1 MNSQKY
7 LFLASIFIACLVVSN
22 MIASKL
28 VMIGAFVFPA
38 AVVAYP
44 ITFLIT
50 DAIGEVYGKDAATK
64 VVHGGLIASLF
75 MVVLVWLGKI
85 LPAAPFWSGQEAY
98 EMILSGTPRIVFA
111 SLVAYFISQ
120 THDVWSFHF
129 WKKKTNGK
137 HLWWRNNVSTITSQI
152 IDTVVF
158 IGVAFWG
165 VLPGSVLIGMM
176 FSQYAIKVGIAL
188 ADTPFCYLLVRWL
201 KKEAV

>member
-1 MNSQKY
+1 
-7 LFLASIFIACLVVSN
+7 
-22 MIASKL
+22 
-28 VMIGAFVFPA
+28 
-38 AVVAYP
+38 
-44 ITFLIT
+44 
-50 DAIGEVYGKDAATK
+50 
-64 VVHGGLIASLF
+64 
-75 MVVLVWLGKI
+75 
-85 LPAAPFWSGQEAY
+85 
-98 EMILSGTPRIVFA
+98 MILSGTPRIVFA

-176 FSQYAIKVGIAL
+176 LSQYAIKVGIAL

>member
-7 LFLASIFIACLVVSN
+7 VFLTSVFVACLVVSN

-28 VMIGAFVFPA
+28 VMVGAFVFPA

-50 DAIGEVYGKDAATK
+50 DVVGEVYGKRAATK
-64 VVHGGLIASLF
+64 VVHAGLIASVF
-75 MVVLVWLGKI
+75 MVLLVWLGKM
-85 LPAAPFWSGQEAY
+85 LPPAPFWDGQEAY

-137 HLWWRNNVSTITSQI
+137 HLWWRNNASTITSQI

-158 IGVAFWG
+158 IGLAFGG

-176 FSQYAIKVGIAL
+176 FSQYAIKVGVAL
-188 ADTPFCYLLVRWL
+188 ADTPFCYLLVHWL
-201 KKEAV
+201 EKEAR